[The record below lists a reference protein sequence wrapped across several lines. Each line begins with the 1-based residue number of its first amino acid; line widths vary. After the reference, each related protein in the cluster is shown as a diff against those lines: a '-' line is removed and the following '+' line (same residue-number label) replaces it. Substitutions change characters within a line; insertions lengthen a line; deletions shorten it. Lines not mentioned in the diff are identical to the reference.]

1 MGKKTNELPGTR
13 AFLRSCRMSSYKV
26 REVLDLIRGKSLRQ
40 ALDIL
45 DHLDRQAAV
54 VVAKLVRSAAANA
67 EHNDMQ
73 DPDELYVATC
83 FADEADT
90 LKRWRPRARGRATR
104 IRKRGSH
111 ITVILARMSPADIS
125 RMRAKEAAQAADMRA
140 RRVAGA
146 KKAQG
151 SETKEAALIATAKDS
166 VDQVNE
172 TVDFTESEVSDV
184 TASDVSLEETSQEG
198 DVLEE
203 DVVTESETSEQTA
216 SGDEEDKA
224 DEADA
229 KEEEN

>member
-1 MGKKTNELPGTR
+1 VGKKTNELPGTK

-26 REVLDLIRGKSLRQ
+26 REVLDLIRGKTLRQ

-67 EHNDMQ
+67 EHNDLL

-111 ITVILARMSPADIS
+111 ITVILARMPEREIA
-125 RMRAKEAAQAADMRA
+125 RMRAKEAARAADVRA

-146 KKAQG
+146 KRSQTGATDAPK
-151 SETKEAALIATAKDS
+151 SKEITS
-166 VDQVNE
+166 SQ
-172 TVDFTESEVSDV
+172 SD
-184 TASDVSLEETSQEG
+184 AEIFDVSEEA
-198 DVLEE
+198 LPEE
-203 DVVTESETSEQTA
+203 DVNDLVTPAEDEPLLSSNDVSEETISQ
-216 SGDEEDKA
+216 DE
-224 DEADA
+224 
-229 KEEEN
+229 EEENNETDIHEEEH